1 MTTWWSADMHFG
13 HQRIIEL
20 AGRPFGS
27 VEEMNET
34 IIERWNAT
42 VAPGDTVW
50 VLGDVAMES
59 IGDSLA
65 MCGQLAGRKLLVLGN
80 HDRPFPGYSK
90 TQEKQAMWAERYRT
104 EGGFTDVLTGTG
116 GADLPG
122 IADPVLV
129 SHFPYE
135 GDSHDTDRYV
145 QYRPVDK
152 GGWLL
157 HGHIHEL
164 WKIRGRQIN
173 VGVDA
178 WAFYPVSS
186 EQIASIILGSTSTP

>member
-50 VLGDVAMES
+50 VLGDVAMGS

-65 MCGQLAGRKLLVLGN
+65 MCGRLAGRKLLVLGN

-90 TQEKQAMWAERYRT
+90 AAEKRTAWADRYRS
-104 EGGFTDVLTGTG
+104 EGGFAEILTGCEIH
-116 GADLPG
+116 LPG
-122 IADPVLV
+122 VADPVTV
-129 SHFPYE
+129 SHFPYVGDTQE
-135 GDSHDTDRYV
+135 GDRYD
-145 QYRPVDK
+145 QYRPTPH